1 MATTVNKQKI
11 VTVLFSKVKKVVS
24 QEQQELPVMEQ
35 VIYSICREGS
45 SKDQADEVYQKLTAQ
60 FFDWNELRVSSVREL
75 EECFRSM
82 TRPVDRANRVIGFLQ
97 ELFETTY
104 SFELEF
110 LHKKGLKQATKHLSR
125 YQVSNDYLGA
135 WVTQRALGGHAIP
148 IDPPTL
154 RVSKRLGLIEKT
166 QEQVVEI
173 RNTLEHLIPK
183 AKGVEFTDLIST
195 VGMEYCHEKQP
206 NCAACPLAKECQFAT
221 ENAKP
226 ASKKPA
232 VAVKKSK

>member
-1 MATTVNKQKI
+1 M
-11 VTVLFSKVKKVVS
+11 S
-24 QEQQELPVMEQ
+24 
-35 VIYSICREGS
+35 
-45 SKDQADEVYQKLTAQ
+45 
-60 FFDWNELRVSSVREL
+60 
-75 EECFRSM
+75 
-82 TRPVDRANRVIGFLQ
+82 RPVDRANRVIGFLQ

-232 VAVKKSK
+232 VVVKKSK

>member
-11 VTVLFSKVKKVVS
+11 VSVLLSKVKKVAS

-45 SKDQADEVYQKLTAQ
+45 SKEQADEVYQKLTVQ
-60 FFDWNELRVSSVREL
+60 FFDWNELRVTSVREL
-75 EECFRSM
+75 EECFRGM

-125 YQVSNDYLGA
+125 YQVANDYLGA

-148 IDPPTL
+148 IDLPTL

-173 RNTLEHLIPK
+173 RSTLEHLIPK
-183 AKGVEFTDLIST
+183 AKGVEFTDLISIL
-195 VGMEYCHEKQP
+195 GMEYCHEKQP
-206 NCAACPLAKECQFAT
+206 NCAACPLFKECLFAS
-221 ENAKP
+221 ENAKA

-232 VAVKKSK
+232 AVTKKTK

>member
-11 VTVLFSKVKKVVS
+11 VTVLFSKVKKASS

-45 SKDQADEVYQKLTAQ
+45 SKEQADAVYQKLTEQ
-60 FFDWNELRVSSVREL
+60 FFDWNELRVSSVREI
-75 EECFRSM
+75 EECFHGM
-82 TRPVDRANRVIGFLQ
+82 TRPVDRAARVIGFLQ

-125 YQVSNDYLGA
+125 YQISNDYLGA

-148 IDPPTL
+148 IDTPTM
-154 RVSKRLGLIEKT
+154 RVSKRLGLVEKT
-166 QEQVVEI
+166 LEQVAEI

-183 AKGVEFTDLIST
+183 SKGVEFTDLIST
-195 VGMEYCHEKQP
+195 VGTEYCHDKQP
-206 NCAACPLAKECQFAT
+206 DCSGCPLSKECQFAL
-221 ENAKP
+221 ENSKP
-226 ASKKPA
+226 AA
-232 VAVKKSK
+232 KKSASAKSKSK